1 MLAHTLAA
9 QARKPSGLLGRLFGM
24 GMGRIN
30 QGVNDWVISL
40 LELQPS
46 DHVLEIGFGPG
57 KALRKVLN
65 LVPDGRV
72 AGLDMSATM
81 MKQATRLNRLAI
93 QHGKADLQLGEAARM
108 PFANASFNRIFCVNV
123 VYFWQNPDLEFQQ
136 MHRVCRPGGMVAV
149 YIGDRQQMA
158 GIPMTRTGIFKLY
171 GADDI
176 KRLLQKAGF
185 SDVNIHEAS
194 IAQGPISK
202 GACITARRM
211 SMA

>member
-65 LVPDGRV
+65 LVPSGKV
-72 AGLDMSATM
+72 SGLDMSNTM
-81 MKQATRLNRLAI
+81 MEQARRLNRLAI
-93 QHGKADLQLGEAARM
+93 QEGRAELQLGEAARM
-108 PFANASFNRIFCVNV
+108 PFADASFNRIFCVNV
-123 VYFWQNPDLEFQQ
+123 AYFWQAPDIELKEI
-136 MHRVCRPGGMVAV
+136 HRVCKPGGMVAV
-149 YIGDRQQMA
+149 YIGDRHQMA
-158 GIPMTRTGIFKLY
+158 NVPMTRTGIFKLY

-176 KRLLQKAGF
+176 KRLLQAAGF
-185 SDVNIHEAS
+185 TDISIYEAS

-202 GACITARRM
+202 GSCITARRM
-211 SMA
+211 QIA